1 MLPAPPE
8 SPSFDTERRSLGVV
22 REVTTFVF
30 FLALA
35 LVATRPLG
43 RDLLGHMP
51 AGSDPLIDLWTVHW
65 VSGHLLSPELFGG
78 NVFHPFPGA
87 VLYSDLSLGTAVLVA
102 PFRPL
107 LRDPVAVYNVAL
119 LLALAFGGWAFAFL
133 GRALTGRGDAGLL
146 TGTLAAFGSH
156 QMAHVYH
163 LNLVSTGFIALFVLG
178 LGLLFERPG
187 AGPVLLAGVGF
198 ALAAQSSGY
207 YAVACTLIALAVA
220 LVRWRAFR
228 ERRVAIAAFCAAL
241 VAVALLAPYLHAFAG
256 LRQREGQ
263 ALERDPALSETMAF
277 QPGRDL
283 TSHGYLYGALLG
295 REGEHLFP
303 GLLSLALAGVALRRR
318 RPYAGVLSA
327 AAAALLLLA
336 LGPRFSLFGTSIAL
350 PYAALFTL
358 PPLDS
363 MRHPY
368 TFAAVATFLLAA
380 LAGIGW
386 ASLKVSRQRG
396 ASAVVVGLAMLETL
410 GPGIQVRP
418 VAPGLPP
425 VYARLLTLPPG
436 AAVDLPVI
444 EPETLLFA
452 ARHGRP
458 VVNGAGAFTPLY
470 TATLDRN
477 VRNHWLRRVPA
488 DVDASKPAEF
498 LRRVFD
504 ARYLILPTGRRHG
517 LWPLAFAF
525 DRSRGFRLVAE
536 AEDGDRIYEIVRATV
551 EAQGGR
557 P

>member
-8 SPSFDTERRSLGVV
+8 SPSFTPGRRFHGVA
-22 REVTTFVF
+22 REASTFVF
-30 FLALA
+30 FLVLA

-43 RDLLGHMP
+43 RDLASQMP
-51 AGSDPLIDLWTVHW
+51 VGSDPLIDLWTVHW
-65 VSGHLLSPELFGG
+65 VSGHLFSPDLFGG

-102 PFRPL
+102 PLRPL
-107 LRDPVAVYNVAL
+107 LRDPVPVYNVAL
-119 LLALAFGGWAFAFL
+119 LLALAFGGWAWALL
-133 GRALTGRGDAGLL
+133 GRALTLRLDAGLL
-146 TGTLAAFGSH
+146 TGTLAAYGSH

-163 LNLVSTGFIALFVLG
+163 LNLLSTGFIALFG
-178 LGLLFERPG
+178 LGLLRLIERPG
-187 AGPVLLAGVGF
+187 PGPVLLAGVSF

-207 YAVACTLIALAVA
+207 YAVACTVVA
-220 LVRWRAFR
+220 LVVAAVRWRAFG
-228 ERRVAIAAFCAAL
+228 ERRVAIAALLAAL
-241 VAVALLAPYLHAFAG
+241 VAVALLAPYLHAFAA

-263 ALERDPALSETMAF
+263 ALERDPALSETMAI

-295 REGEHLFP
+295 SEGEQLFP
-303 GLLSLALAGVALRRR
+303 GVLALALAGVALRRR
-318 RPYAGVLSA
+318 RPYASVLA
-327 AAAALLLLA
+327 ASAAALLMLA
-336 LGPRFSLFGTSIAL
+336 LGPRVSLFGSSIAL
-350 PYAALFTL
+350 PYAALFAL

-386 ASLKVSRQRG
+386 SSLAVSRWRG
-396 ASAVVVGLAMLETL
+396 AGVAVVSLAILETL

-425 VYARLLTLPPG
+425 VYKRLLALPPG
-436 AAVDLPVI
+436 AALDLPVL

-470 TATLDRN
+470 TATLDRH

-488 DVDASKPAEF
+488 DVDPSKPAEF
-498 LRRVFD
+498 LRRAFD
-504 ARYLILPTGRRHG
+504 TRYLLLPTGRRHG

-536 AEDGDRIYEIVRATV
+536 AEDGDRIYEVVRATV